1 MLALKAILL
10 LFSSL
15 TTHADMGEVFAELM
29 GRPDRG
35 GVKASYEVRQFET
48 SQIGGHMLGLRH
60 HTAQLNMPLNSLS
73 DRKWKLML
81 NGGLEEIRTNARF
94 PSGRP
99 LPNQVWNAGAG
110 ISYMRLTEEDRTVG
124 GYFQVGSHGDRP
136 FGAFRDTSI
145 EATAFY
151 KIPQENEAAWIFFL
165 SFAND
170 RGFLNYVPL
179 PGAAYFFRP
188 HDKLRLALGVPFV
201 MAFWSPFEKAVASL
215 TYFPVN
221 RGQVKFSYF
230 LFGPAHFYLG
240 ARYQSEN
247 SFPSD
252 RSARKERFF
261 YEEAVADI
269 GFSMPLERYLLAD
282 VSAGYSFD
290 RKYFLGEGQTDWK
303 ENGLIVRAKKAP
315 FATLRLT
322 ATF

>member
-1 MLALKAILL
+1 MILKIALLALSPLL
-10 LFSSL
+10 
-15 TTHADMGEVFAELM
+15 AQANIGDVFAELM
-29 GRPDRG
+29 GRPERG
-35 GVKASYEVRQFET
+35 GVKASYEVKQFE
-48 SQIGGHMLGLRH
+48 SAPIGNHKLSLRNQR
-60 HTAQLNMPLNSLS
+60 AQVNVPLNSLS

-81 NGGLEEIRTNARF
+81 NGGLEEIHTNARF
-94 PSGRP
+94 PGGRP
-99 LPNQVWNAGAG
+99 LPNQVWDAGAG
-110 ISYMRLTEEDRTVG
+110 VSYMRQTEEDRTIG
-124 GYFQVGSHGDRP
+124 GFFQVGSHGDRP

-151 KIPQENEAAWIFFL
+151 KVPQENEAAWIFFL

-170 RGFLNYVPL
+170 RGFLNYIPL

-188 HDKLRLALGVPFV
+188 HEKLRMAIGVPFV
-201 MAFWSPFEKAVASL
+201 MAFWSPFEKAVASF

-261 YEEAVADI
+261 YEEAVADM

-282 VSAGYSFD
+282 ISAGYSFD
-290 RKYFLGEGQTDWK
+290 RKYFLGEGQRDWK